1 MTKLATICYLDN
13 GKEFLLL
20 LRNKKPNDVHKGK
33 YIGVGGKLEAAET
46 PEECAVREIF
56 EETGLQATKM
66 EMKGIITFPE
76 FTPGHDWYTY
86 VFRVTEFSGE
96 LIDSPEGTLEWVP
109 YDEILEKPSWEGD
122 RIFLEWILGNEPFF
136 SAKFNYEAGEY
147 VSHKVE
153 FYGERK

>member
-1 MTKLATICYLDN
+1 M
-13 GKEFLLL
+13 
-20 LRNKKPNDVHKGK
+20 
-33 YIGVGGKLEAAET
+33 
-46 PEECAVREIF
+46 REIF
-56 EETGLQATKM
+56 EETGLTATKM

-109 YDEILEKPSWEGD
+109 YDEILNKPSWEGD

-136 SAKFNYEAGEY
+136 SAKFIYEAGEY
-147 VSHKVE
+147 VSHNVE

>member
-20 LRNKKPNDVHKGK
+20 LRNKKLNDIHEGK
-33 YIGVGGKLEAAET
+33 YIGVGGKL
-46 PEECAVREIF
+46 
-56 EETGLQATKM
+56 
-66 EMKGIITFPE
+66 
-76 FTPGHDWYTY
+76 DWYTY
-86 VFRVTEFSGE
+86 GFRVTEFSGE

-109 YDEILEKPSWEGD
+109 YDEILSKPSWEGD

-136 SAKFNYEAGEY
+136 SAKFIYEAGEY
-147 VSHKVE
+147 VSHNVE